1 MANLLDQS
9 YSKHNM
15 KMAMLNHEQTF
26 RHQVYELHRLY
37 RIQKMLMKN
46 VREKNNRGKTEEE
59 EEEEEEEEGEEID
72 FIEESEIE
80 LTLGPS
86 NYSNQIGGKSRTRRR
101 RRMKKL
107 GEGSDS
113 GMSFSASSS
122 STNGSAHKTKH
133 FCKDGEFVDGSQM
146 GFLGFLDV
154 QDEIK
159 LSNHHPNP
167 WLCQVVS
174 LNLT

>member
-1 MANLLDQS
+1 MANLLEQS

-37 RIQKMLMKN
+37 RIQKVLMKN
-46 VREKNNRGKTEEE
+46 IREKNRGKTEEE
-59 EEEEEEEEGEEID
+59 EEEEGEEEGD

-86 NYSNQIGGKSRTRRR
+86 NYNNQIGGRTRTRT
-101 RRMKKL
+101 RRMKKF
-107 GEGSDS
+107 GEGNSDS

-122 STNGSAHKTKH
+122 STNGSVQKIKQ
-133 FCKDGEFVDGSQM
+133 FYRDNGEFVNGSQM

-154 QDEIK
+154 QDDIK
-159 LSNHHPNP
+159 VSHHHPNP
-167 WLCQVVS
+167 WLYQTVS

>member
-1 MANLLDQS
+1 
-9 YSKHNM
+9 
-15 KMAMLNHEQTF
+15 
-26 RHQVYELHRLY
+26 
-37 RIQKMLMKN
+37 MKN
-46 VREKNNRGKTEEE
+46 IREKNRGKT
-59 EEEEEEEEGEEID
+59 EEEEEEEGEEID

-86 NYSNQIGGKSRTRRR
+86 NYSNQIGERSGRTRTRR

-122 STNGSAHKTKH
+122 STTGSAHKTKH
-133 FCKDGEFVDGSQM
+133 FYRDGEFVDGSQM
-146 GFLGFLDV
+146 GFMGFLDV

-159 LSNHHPNP
+159 LSHHHPNP

>member
-1 MANLLDQS
+1 MANLLEQS

-46 VREKNNRGKTEEE
+46 IREKNRGKTEEE
-59 EEEEEEEEGEEID
+59 EEEEEGEEEID

-86 NYSNQIGGKSRTRRR
+86 NYSNQIGGKTGRRR

-122 STNGSAHKTKH
+122 STNGSAQKIKQ
-133 FCKDGEFVDGSQM
+133 FYRDGEFVDGSQM

-159 LSNHHPNP
+159 LSHHHPNP